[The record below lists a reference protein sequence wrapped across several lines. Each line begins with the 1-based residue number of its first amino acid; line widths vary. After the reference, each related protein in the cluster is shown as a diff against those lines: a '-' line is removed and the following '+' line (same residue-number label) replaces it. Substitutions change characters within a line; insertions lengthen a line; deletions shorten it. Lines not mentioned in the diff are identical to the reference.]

1 MGFSSARNLGR
12 DISAGFSPPRR
23 MPISEAV
30 KKFMRVPKGAG
41 NSVPWDPELTPYI
54 IEPMNCLA
62 SREYDAVIFVG
73 PARTGK
79 TIGLIDGWIVYTI
92 VCDPSDMLVVQMTE
106 DKARE
111 HSKKRL
117 DRTFRSSAAVKKRM
131 SPRRNDNNVHDKTFR
146 DGSFLKIG
154 WPSVNIMSSS
164 DYRFVALTDYDRF
177 PENIDSEGDGFSL
190 ASKRTTTFMS
200 AGMTLVESSPGR
212 DICDSKWRR
221 KSPHEAPPTTGILSL
236 YNRGDR
242 RRWYW
247 PCPHCGEYFQPA
259 MDAMTGYRNEPDPF
273 KASEAAYLLCPHCS
287 GIITAEK
294 KRELNSA
301 GVWLREGQVIDRN
314 GNVSGE
320 PRRSRIA
327 SFWMEGPAAAYQ
339 TWAQLVYKLLT
350 AEQEYEATGSEET
363 LRAVINTDWGL
374 PYLPRAS
381 MEQRKSELLEQR
393 AEPVPSR
400 SVPDG
405 VNFLVATV
413 DVQAGR
419 HRRFVVQVTGY
430 GSRGERWIIDRYNIT
445 QSLRSDCD
453 GESQRIDPA
462 SYSGI
467 WDGTFKPAYSN
478 NMAWCLWDM
487 LTHPRYGMGK
497 RLGAADVDKWALY
510 VIGQCCDQSVPD
522 GFGGTEPRITCN
534 AWLTTQRKV
543 WDVLSDFCSAMR
555 CMPVWNG
562 QTLTFVQDRPS
573 DKVWTY
579 NRSNVVMPDDGA
591 PFRYSFS
598 ALKDRHNA
606 VEVNWIDPDN
616 GWETATELVEDT
628 QAIARY
634 GRNVTKMDAFG
645 CTSRGQ
651 AHRAGLW
658 LIKTELLETQTVD
671 FSVGAEGLRHV
682 PGDVIEICDDDYAGI
697 STGGRVLAVN
707 SQTRT
712 LTLDREITLPSS
724 GTTLIS
730 LVDGSGNP
738 VSVEVQSVTDGVKVK
753 VSRVPDGVAGY
764 SVWGLK
770 LPTLRQRLF
779 RCVSIREND
788 DGTYA
793 ITAVQH
799 VPEKEAI
806 VDNGAHFDG
815 DQSGTVNGV
824 TPPAVQHLTAEVTA
838 DSGEYQVLAR
848 WDTPKVV
855 KGVSFMLR
863 LTVAADDGSERLV
876 START
881 TETTYRFTQLALG
894 NYRLTVRAVN
904 AWGQQGD
911 PASVSFRIAAPAA
924 PSRIELTPGYF
935 QITATPHLAVYDPTV
950 QFEFWFSEKRIADI
964 RQVET
969 TARYLGTALYWIAAS
984 INIKP
989 GHNYYFYVRSV
1000 NTVGKSAFV
1009 EAVGQPSD
1017 DASGYLDFFKGE
1029 IGKTH
1034 LAQELW
1040 TQIDNGQL
1048 APDLAE
1054 IRTSITDVSNEITQT
1069 VNKKLEDQ
1077 SAAIQQIQKVQV
1089 DTNNNLNSMWAVKL
1103 QQMQDGRL
1111 YIAGIGA
1118 GIENTPDGMQ
1128 SQVLLAADR
1137 IAMINPANGN
1147 TKPMFVGQGDQIFMN
1162 EVFLKRLTA
1171 PTITSGGNPPVFS
1184 LTPDGRLT
1192 AKNADIS
1199 GNVNANAGTL
1209 NNVTVNENCTI
1220 KGMLEATQVRGDF
1233 VKAVSKSFPKQ
1244 AGTWGNTET
1253 PNGTVT
1259 VTISDDH
1266 NFDRQII
1273 IPPIIF
1279 NGIAYS
1285 DPGSGNNP
1293 GGTRYTGYGF
1303 EVRKNGVLIASRETK
1318 GAIPGSY
1325 SAVIDMP
1332 SGRGSVT
1339 LEFKVFHKGNQWAGN
1354 ITDCTVIVTKKAASG
1369 ISIR

>member
-1 MGFSSARNLGR
+1 M
-12 DISAGFSPPRR
+12 
-23 MPISEAV
+23 
-30 KKFMRVPKGAG
+30 
-41 NSVPWDPELTPYI
+41 
-54 IEPMNCLA
+54 
-62 SREYDAVIFVG
+62 
-73 PARTGK
+73 
-79 TIGLIDGWIVYTI
+79 
-92 VCDPSDMLVVQMTE
+92 
-106 DKARE
+106 
-111 HSKKRL
+111 
-117 DRTFRSSAAVKKRM
+117 
-131 SPRRNDNNVHDKTFR
+131 
-146 DGSFLKIG
+146 
-154 WPSVNIMSSS
+154 
-164 DYRFVALTDYDRF
+164 
-177 PENIDSEGDGFSL
+177 
-190 ASKRTTTFMS
+190 
-200 AGMTLVESSPGR
+200 
-212 DICDSKWRR
+212 
-221 KSPHEAPPTTGILSL
+221 
-236 YNRGDR
+236 
-242 RRWYW
+242 
-247 PCPHCGEYFQPA
+247 
-259 MDAMTGYRNEPDPF
+259 
-273 KASEAAYLLCPHCS
+273 
-287 GIITAEK
+287 
-294 KRELNSA
+294 
-301 GVWLREGQVIDRN
+301 
-314 GNVSGE
+314 
-320 PRRSRIA
+320 
-327 SFWMEGPAAAYQ
+327 
-339 TWAQLVYKLLT
+339 
-350 AEQEYEATGSEET
+350 
-363 LRAVINTDWGL
+363 
-374 PYLPRAS
+374 
-381 MEQRKSELLEQR
+381 
-393 AEPVPSR
+393 
-400 SVPDG
+400 
-405 VNFLVATV
+405 
-413 DVQAGR
+413 
-419 HRRFVVQVTGY
+419 
-430 GSRGERWIIDRYNIT
+430 
-445 QSLRSDCD
+445 
-453 GESQRIDPA
+453 
-462 SYSGI
+462 
-467 WDGTFKPAYSN
+467 
-478 NMAWCLWDM
+478 
-487 LTHPRYGMGK
+487 
-497 RLGAADVDKWALY
+497 
-510 VIGQCCDQSVPD
+510 
-522 GFGGTEPRITCN
+522 
-534 AWLTTQRKV
+534 
-543 WDVLSDFCSAMR
+543 
-555 CMPVWNG
+555 
-562 QTLTFVQDRPS
+562 
-573 DKVWTY
+573 
-579 NRSNVVMPDDGA
+579 MPDDGA

-606 VEVNWIDPDN
+606 VEVNWIDPNN

-697 STGGRVLAVN
+697 SIGGRVLAVN

-712 LTLDREITLPSS
+712 LTLDREITLLSS

-730 LVDGSGNP
+730 LVDGGGNP

-753 VSRVPDGVAGY
+753 VSRVPDGVAEY

-881 TETTYRFTQLALG
+881 TEITYRFTQLALG

-989 GHNYYFYVRSV
+989 GHDYYFYVRSV

-1009 EAVGQPSD
+1009 EAVGRASD
-1017 DASGYLDFFKGE
+1017 DAEGYLDFFKGE

-1137 IAMINPANGN
+1137 IAMVNPANGN

-1162 EVFLKRLTA
+1162 EVFLKYLTA
-1171 PTITSGGNPPVFS
+1171 PTITSGGNPPAFS

-1199 GNVNANAGTL
+1199 GNVNANSGTL
-1209 NNVTVNENCTI
+1209 NNVTINENCRVLGKLSANQIEGDLVKTVGKAFPRDSRAPERWPSGTI
-1220 KGMLEATQVRGDF
+1220 TVR
-1233 VKAVSKSFPKQ
+1233 VY
-1244 AGTWGNTET
+1244 
-1253 PNGTVT
+1253 
-1259 VTISDDH
+1259 DDQP
-1266 NFDRQII
+1266 FDRQIV
-1273 IPPIIF
+1273 IPAVAFSGAKHEKEHTDI
-1279 NGIAYS
+1279 YS
-1285 DPGSGNNP
+1285 SC
-1293 GGTRYTGYGF
+1293 RLI
-1303 EVRKNGVLIASRETK
+1303 VRKNGAEIYNRTALDNTLI
-1318 GAIPGSY
+1318 Y
-1325 SAVIDMP
+1325 SGVIDMP
-1332 SGRGSVT
+1332 AGHGHMT
-1339 LEFKVFHKGNQWAGN
+1339 LEFSVSAWLVNNWYPTAS
-1354 ITDCTVIVTKKAASG
+1354 ISDLLVVVMKKATAG
-1369 ISIR
+1369 ITIS

>member
-1 MGFSSARNLGR
+1 MGKGSSKGHTPREAKDNLKSTQLLSVI
-12 DISAGFSPPRR
+12 DA
-23 MPISEAV
+23 ISEGPV
-30 KKFMRVPKGAG
+30 EGPVDGLKSVLL
-41 NSVPWDPELTPYI
+41 NSTPV
-54 IEPMNCLA
+54 L
-62 SREYDAVIFVG
+62 
-73 PARTGK
+73 
-79 TIGLIDGWIVYTI
+79 
-92 VCDPSDMLVVQMTE
+92 
-106 DKARE
+106 
-111 HSKKRL
+111 
-117 DRTFRSSAAVKKRM
+117 
-131 SPRRNDNNVHDKTFR
+131 
-146 DGSFLKIG
+146 
-154 WPSVNIMSSS
+154 
-164 DYRFVALTDYDRF
+164 
-177 PENIDSEGDGFSL
+177 DSEGNTNISGVTVVFRAGEQEQSPPEGFESSGSETVLGTEVKYDTPITRTITSANIDRLRFTFGVQALVETTSKGDRNPSEVRLLVQIQRNGGWVTEKDITIKGKTTSQYL
-190 ASKRTTTFMS
+190 ASVVVGNLPPRPFNIRMRRMTPDSTTDQLQNK
-200 AGMTLVESSPGR
+200 TLWSSYTEIIDVKQCYPNTALVGVQVDSEQFGSQQVSRNYHLRGR
-212 DICDSKWRR
+212 
-221 KSPHEAPPTTGILSL
+221 IL
-236 YNRGDR
+236 
-242 RRWYW
+242 
-247 PCPHCGEYFQPA
+247 Q
-259 MDAMTGYRNEPDPF
+259 
-273 KASEAAYLLCPHCS
+273 
-287 GIITAEK
+287 
-294 KRELNSA
+294 
-301 GVWLREGQVIDRN
+301 
-314 GNVSGE
+314 
-320 PRRSRIA
+320 
-327 SFWMEGPAAAYQ
+327 
-339 TWAQLVYKLLT
+339 
-350 AEQEYEATGSEET
+350 
-363 LRAVINTDWGL
+363 
-374 PYLPRAS
+374 
-381 MEQRKSELLEQR
+381 
-393 AEPVPSR
+393 VPS
-400 SVPDG
+400 
-405 VNFLVATV
+405 N
-413 DVQAGR
+413 
-419 HRRFVVQVTGY
+419 
-430 GSRGERWIIDRYNIT
+430 YNPQT
-445 QSLRSDCD
+445 RQ
-453 GESQRIDPA
+453 
-462 SYSGI
+462 YSGI
-467 WDGTFKPAYSN
+467 WDGTLKPAYSN

-510 VIGQCCDQSVPD
+510 VIGQNCDQSVPD

-534 AWLTTQRKV
+534 AWLTTQRKA

-606 VEVNWIDPDN
+606 VEVNWIDPNN

-628 QAIARY
+628 QAIVRY

-855 KGVSFMLR
+855 KGVSFLLR
-863 LTVAADDGSERLV
+863 LTVTADDGSERLV

-989 GHNYYFYVRSV
+989 GHDYYFYIRSV

-1009 EAVGQPSD
+1009 EAVGRASD

-1137 IAMINPANGN
+1137 IAMVNPANGN

-1162 EVFLKRLTA
+1162 DVFLKRLTA
-1171 PTITSGGNPPVFS
+1171 PTITSGGNPPAFS

-1199 GNVNANAGTL
+1199 GSVNANAGTL
-1209 NNVTVNENCTI
+1209 NNVTINENCRVLGKLSANQIEGDLVKTVGKAFPRDSRAPERWPSGTI
-1220 KGMLEATQVRGDF
+1220 TVR
-1233 VKAVSKSFPKQ
+1233 VY
-1244 AGTWGNTET
+1244 
-1253 PNGTVT
+1253 
-1259 VTISDDH
+1259 DDQP
-1266 NFDRQII
+1266 FDRQIV
-1273 IPPIIF
+1273 IPAVAFRGAKHERENNDIYSSCRLIVKK
-1279 NGIAYS
+1279 NGAEIYNRTAL
-1285 DPGSGNNP
+1285 DN
-1293 GGTRYTGYGF
+1293 TLVYTG
-1303 EVRKNGVLIASRETK
+1303 
-1318 GAIPGSY
+1318 
-1325 SAVIDMP
+1325 VIDMP
-1332 SGRGSVT
+1332 
-1339 LEFKVFHKGNQWAGN
+1339 A
-1354 ITDCTVIVTKKAASG
+1354 
-1369 ISIR
+1369 

>member
-1 MGFSSARNLGR
+1 
-12 DISAGFSPPRR
+12 
-23 MPISEAV
+23 
-30 KKFMRVPKGAG
+30 
-41 NSVPWDPELTPYI
+41 
-54 IEPMNCLA
+54 
-62 SREYDAVIFVG
+62 
-73 PARTGK
+73 
-79 TIGLIDGWIVYTI
+79 
-92 VCDPSDMLVVQMTE
+92 
-106 DKARE
+106 
-111 HSKKRL
+111 
-117 DRTFRSSAAVKKRM
+117 
-131 SPRRNDNNVHDKTFR
+131 
-146 DGSFLKIG
+146 
-154 WPSVNIMSSS
+154 
-164 DYRFVALTDYDRF
+164 
-177 PENIDSEGDGFSL
+177 
-190 ASKRTTTFMS
+190 
-200 AGMTLVESSPGR
+200 
-212 DICDSKWRR
+212 
-221 KSPHEAPPTTGILSL
+221 
-236 YNRGDR
+236 
-242 RRWYW
+242 
-247 PCPHCGEYFQPA
+247 
-259 MDAMTGYRNEPDPF
+259 
-273 KASEAAYLLCPHCS
+273 
-287 GIITAEK
+287 
-294 KRELNSA
+294 
-301 GVWLREGQVIDRN
+301 
-314 GNVSGE
+314 
-320 PRRSRIA
+320 
-327 SFWMEGPAAAYQ
+327 
-339 TWAQLVYKLLT
+339 
-350 AEQEYEATGSEET
+350 
-363 LRAVINTDWGL
+363 
-374 PYLPRAS
+374 
-381 MEQRKSELLEQR
+381 
-393 AEPVPSR
+393 
-400 SVPDG
+400 
-405 VNFLVATV
+405 
-413 DVQAGR
+413 
-419 HRRFVVQVTGY
+419 
-430 GSRGERWIIDRYNIT
+430 
-445 QSLRSDCD
+445 
-453 GESQRIDPA
+453 
-462 SYSGI
+462 
-467 WDGTFKPAYSN
+467 
-478 NMAWCLWDM
+478 
-487 LTHPRYGMGK
+487 
-497 RLGAADVDKWALY
+497 
-510 VIGQCCDQSVPD
+510 
-522 GFGGTEPRITCN
+522 
-534 AWLTTQRKV
+534 
-543 WDVLSDFCSAMR
+543 
-555 CMPVWNG
+555 
-562 QTLTFVQDRPS
+562 
-573 DKVWTY
+573 
-579 NRSNVVMPDDGA
+579 
-591 PFRYSFS
+591 
-598 ALKDRHNA
+598 
-606 VEVNWIDPDN
+606 
-616 GWETATELVEDT
+616 EDT

-730 LVDGSGNP
+730 LVDGQGSP

-753 VSRVPDGVAGY
+753 VSRVPDGVAEY

-855 KGVSFMLR
+855 KGVSFLLR
-863 LTVAADDGSERLV
+863 LTVAADDGRERLV

-969 TARYLGTALYWIAAS
+969 SARYLGTALYWIAAS

-989 GHNYYFYVRSV
+989 GHDYYFYVRSV

-1118 GIENTPDGMQ
+1118 GIENTPAGMQ

-1162 EVFLKRLTA
+1162 DVFLKYLTA
-1171 PTITSGGNPPVFS
+1171 PTITSGGNPPAFS

-1199 GNVNANAGTL
+1199 GSVNANAGTL
-1209 NNVTVNENCTI
+1209 NNVTINENCQI
-1220 KGMLEATQVRGDF
+1220 KGKLSANQIEGDI
-1233 VKAVSKSFPKQ
+1233 VKTVSKSFPRTNSY
-1244 AGTWGNTET
+1244 ASGTI
-1253 PNGTVT
+1253 TVR
-1259 VTISDDH
+1259 ISDDQK
-1266 NFDRQII
+1266 FDRQVM
-1273 IPPIIF
+1273 IPPVLFRGGKHENFNSNNQQSYWYSTCRLRVTRNGQEIF
-1279 NGIAYS
+1279 NQS
-1285 DPGSGNNP
+1285 TTD
-1293 GGTRYTGYGF
+1293 
-1303 EVRKNGVLIASRETK
+1303 VHGVFS
-1318 GAIPGSY
+1318 S
-1325 SAVIDMP
+1325 VIDMP
-1332 SGRGSVT
+1332 AGQGTLTLTFTVSSSGANDWTPTTSISDLLV
-1339 LEFKVFHKGNQWAGN
+1339 V
-1354 ITDCTVIVTKKAASG
+1354 VMKKSTAG
-1369 ISIR
+1369 ISIS